1 MEFHYLFQA
10 LISVNLKFLQ
20 KFRFLKKNFDSNYF
34 ISDGPRERP
43 RLQLA
48 KRTAPVETEGDKT
61 ANSAIFG
68 GAKPVDTTAKE
79 REIEEKL
86 KATENA
92 KNEGRTKKLSERSS
106 GDEERAPAAPSK
118 NIFGNAKPVD
128 TTKREREIEEKL
140 RKVDVNDDNKE
151 PKSAPKK
158 IEKRE
163 NSPPAMKK
171 AEEKK
176 PPVSF

>member
-1 MEFHYLFQA
+1 M
-10 LISVNLKFLQ
+10 ISVNLKFLQ
-20 KFRFLKKNFDSNYF
+20 KFRFFKKNFDSNYL

-176 PPVSF
+176 TPVSF

>member
-1 MEFHYLFQA
+1 M
-10 LISVNLKFLQ
+10 ISVNLNFLQ
-20 KFRFLKKNFDSNYF
+20 KFRFFKKNFDSNYL

-140 RKVDVNDDNKE
+140 RKVDVNDDKE
-151 PKSAPKK
+151 PKSVPKK
-158 IEKRE
+158 IEKRDSE
-163 NSPPAMKK
+163 PRSITPTMKK